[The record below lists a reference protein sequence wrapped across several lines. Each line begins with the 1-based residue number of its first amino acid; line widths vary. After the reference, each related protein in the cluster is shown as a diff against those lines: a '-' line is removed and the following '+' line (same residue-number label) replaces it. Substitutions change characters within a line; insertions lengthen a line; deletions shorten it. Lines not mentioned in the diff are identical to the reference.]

1 VSAKVFAFVGSKGG
15 CGATTITL
23 AVMERLRKRGMVT
36 VVDADFSG
44 RRSVA
49 VLLDAIREL
58 DGARNKAAIGSVR
71 IDNTL
76 RVAELAPTIDA
87 SFTLRPD
94 TVDELTTEVT
104 KESDFV
110 VVDAPQP
117 FAAAIRPLIKM
128 ASRIF
133 IIVEPTMLGVT
144 GTRAMQVELLRFG
157 VPPALISLV
166 LNWRDA
172 QSELTRSQLE
182 RLLEAN
188 MFAEIPNGVRDRR
201 FDRELN
207 VFVEAILKIP
217 ALETATLLRP
227 STRVPLGDRRFGMRS
242 DQGPPPGPSPAATN
256 GSASGGR
263 AARAMPIQ
271 DMARI
276 NEIKNNLHA
285 ALSLR
290 LAALP
295 VINAGG
301 DSERLEAL
309 RGQVGKLVDE
319 LLAARTDLGSAED
332 VAELSHEIV
341 AEAVGLGP
349 LEDLMDDDSV
359 TEIMVNGAERIYVE
373 RKGLIERT
381 PKRFVDDAQLRLI
394 IERIISPLGRHVDES
409 SAMVDARLPDGSR
422 VNAIIPPLA
431 IDGPALTIRRFGKYR
446 MTFSDLLR
454 VGAATQAMLS
464 FLKACVEARLNII
477 ISGGTGSGK
486 TTFLN
491 VLSAYIPMNERI
503 VTIEDAAELRL
514 IQDDVVRLEARPA
527 NVQGAGEV
535 RIRDL
540 LRNSLR
546 MRPDRIIVG
555 EVRGGEALDMLQAMN
570 TGHDGSLTTVHA
582 NTPRDALAR
591 IETLVLMAGLELPLR
606 AIAQQISNA
615 INIIIQTSRMRDGTR
630 KVVAISE
637 LVGMEGDVITMQDI
651 IKFDEQGITPEG
663 KVLGGF
669 VFTGVQPICLKR
681 FEELGIV
688 YDIRE
693 LSAVGSGVAGA
704 W

>member
-1 VSAKVFAFVGSKGG
+1 
-15 CGATTITL
+15 
-23 AVMERLRKRGMVT
+23 
-36 VVDADFSG
+36 
-44 RRSVA
+44 
-49 VLLDAIREL
+49 
-58 DGARNKAAIGSVR
+58 
-71 IDNTL
+71 
-76 RVAELAPTIDA
+76 
-87 SFTLRPD
+87 
-94 TVDELTTEVT
+94 
-104 KESDFV
+104 
-110 VVDAPQP
+110 
-117 FAAAIRPLIKM
+117 
-128 ASRIF
+128 
-133 IIVEPTMLGVT
+133 
-144 GTRAMQVELLRFG
+144 MQDV
-157 VPPALISLV
+157 
-166 LNWRDA
+166 
-172 QSELTRSQLE
+172 
-182 RLLEAN
+182 
-188 MFAEIPNGVRDRR
+188 
-201 FDRELN
+201 
-207 VFVEAILKIP
+207 
-217 ALETATLLRP
+217 
-227 STRVPLGDRRFGMRS
+227 
-242 DQGPPPGPSPAATN
+242 
-256 GSASGGR
+256 
-263 AARAMPIQ
+263 
-271 DMARI
+271 ARI

-285 ALSLR
+285 ALSTR

-295 VINAGG
+295 VINAN
-301 DSERLEAL
+301 SESQRLEAL
-309 RGQVGKLVDE
+309 RGQVGQLVDE

-349 LEDLMDDDSV
+349 LEDLMADDSI
-359 TEIMVNGAERIYVE
+359 TEIMVNGAEHIYVE
-373 RKGLIERT
+373 RKGLLEHTR
-381 PKRFVDDAQLRLI
+381 KRFVDDPQLRLI

-409 SAMVDARLPDGSR
+409 SPMVDARLPDGSR

-454 VGAATQAMLS
+454 VGAATQAMMS

-491 VLSAYIPMNERI
+491 VLSAYIPMSERI

-535 RIRDL
+535 KIRDL
-540 LRNSLR
+540 VRNSLR

-606 AIAQQISNA
+606 AISQQISNA
-615 INIIIQTSRMRDGTR
+615 INVIIQTSRMRDGTR
-630 KVVAISE
+630 KVVAITE
-637 LVGMEGDVITMQDI
+637 LVGMEGDIITMQDI
-651 IKFDEQGITPEG
+651 VKFDEQGVNPEG
-663 KVLGGF
+663 KVLGEF
-669 VFTGVQPICLKR
+669 VFTGVQPMCLKR

-693 LSAVGSGVAGA
+693 LSAVGAGMSSA